1 MNDDQSLQVVIEEFK
16 KTGWVTAII
25 GAIGALASLLLSDEK
40 YHTVRW
46 LRKIIAGAIV
56 GVLVYFALYNTN
68 IDPFYKSVMFSISG
82 AFANDIMDWVRTK
95 FLKKALDE
103 KLNS

>member
-40 YHTVRW
+40 YHAIRW
-46 LRKIIAGAIV
+46 FRKIVAGAIV
-56 GVLVYFALYNTN
+56 GVLCYFAMYNMD

-82 AFANDIMDWVRTK
+82 AFASDIMEWVRTK
-95 FLKKALDE
+95 FLQKALNKTE
-103 KLNS
+103 